1 MRRDGL
7 EDISSTSHLLE
18 DYQGN
23 LVEGHVISEDHLI
36 ESGRPPKRGRLKQME
51 RVTEIWAATFK
62 FPIFALRLFAMG
74 LFFGTLGGYA
84 YFVGR
89 KYKNDT
95 WESCRHDA
103 MWMVVLSGLF
113 AAVLIAEL
121 FMGLWEC
128 SIGIGQACCK
138 SHAYFLAIWTLLLLV
153 WSIYSAVIFSSP
165 QSYTCNQELVLFG
178 FSTTISL
185 LVVGLSCF
193 SICLIQQCL
202 AGVKMLKKPT
212 IET

>member
-36 ESGRPPKRGRLKQME
+36 ESGRPPKRGRLKQLE

-84 YFVGR
+84 YVVGR

-95 WESCRHDA
+95 WESCRHDGEWLA
-103 MWMVVLSGLF
+103 VVVVVVVVMLSTVNL
-113 AAVLIAEL
+113 
-121 FMGLWEC
+121 
-128 SIGIGQACCK
+128 
-138 SHAYFLAIWTLLLLV
+138 
-153 WSIYSAVIFSSP
+153 
-165 QSYTCNQELVLFG
+165 
-178 FSTTISL
+178 
-185 LVVGLSCF
+185 
-193 SICLIQQCL
+193 
-202 AGVKMLKKPT
+202 
-212 IET
+212 